1 MIYGNTE
8 GIRDSELKKLDL
20 LYDLEFDKDIFAP
33 IELLEYLAIFSSSI
47 GREISV
53 YISRN
58 GDIVDISIG
67 NQASVGLKNIRLRRN
82 QRRLSKIR
90 CIHTHPNGNPELSD
104 VDISSLRSM
113 YFDCIAAIGTING
126 KLTGIQAAFLDP
138 TEKSGI
144 QITEIVSV
152 QHLPQHKW
160 MDTILEI
167 DKHYSDLST
176 NKVEELRERAYLVSL
191 EEETSELE
199 ALAQSAGADVV
210 GIMIQ
215 KKQQPD
221 AATFIGTGKAEQL
234 SLACQAAE
242 ADLVIFDSELTGIQI
257 RNLEQILLGVR
268 VLDRT
273 NLILDIFAQ
282 RAQSKEGR
290 LQVEIAQL
298 TYQLPRLLGHGVS
311 MSRLGGGIGTRGPGK
326 TQLEIDRR
334 KIRKRLSDLKKQE
347 QDIAKQRSLRREK
360 RRKNEVPVIAL
371 VGYTNA
377 GKTTLLN
384 YLSGADAFAKDMLFA
399 TLDPLSRII
408 SMPQGRKV
416 MLVDTVGFINN
427 LPHALIDAF
436 RSTLEEVRIADIIL
450 IISDGSSID
459 MMKQYQVVNNVLAEL
474 GASDKPYIHIINKID
489 KGVDVSAFP
498 EAIPISAATGQGIDD
513 LYTAIA
519 ETLDNSFIK
528 LKVLI
533 PYSNASLEGRLH
545 RERTIVEEK
554 YTEKG
559 YEVTIQADK
568 KLENYLRNI
577 LGKENV
583 SPLSEYLQ
591 EE

>member
-160 MDTILEI
+160 MDKILEI

-311 MSRLGGGIGTRGPGK
+311 MSRLGGGIGTRGPGE

>member
-311 MSRLGGGIGTRGPGK
+311 MSRLGGGIGTRGPGE

>member
-176 NKVEELRERAYLVSL
+176 NKVEELREKAYLVSL

-311 MSRLGGGIGTRGPGK
+311 MSRLGGGIGTRGPGE

>member
-311 MSRLGGGIGTRGPGK
+311 MSRLGGGIGTRGPGE

-591 EE
+591 GE